1 MDKRLIA
8 ERFSKAA
15 HTYGKEA
22 CIQYQI
28 AQRMI
33 SLLDQVKGTKQLNK
47 IFEFGCGTGNYSQML
62 YNQFKPSIM
71 SINDLCEEMINR
83 CKEVLDTKVDYIV
96 GDAET
101 LELPTNNDLITS
113 CSTIQWFDNPMTFF
127 DRSTEQLSADGYLAF
142 TTFGKNN
149 MQEIRET
156 TGEGLSYLTLE
167 EICQSLS
174 NQYEVIH
181 ADEQIIEQYFDD
193 PKQVLRHLKE
203 TGVTGISN
211 QRWTPRIL
219 IQFCEAYGKL
229 FTTVQGVRLTYHPIY
244 IIAKKKSR

>member
-15 HTYGKEA
+15 RTYSKEA
-22 CIQYQI
+22 CIQLQI

-33 SLLDQVKGTKQLNK
+33 SLLDQEKGANQFNK
-47 IFEFGCGTGNYSQML
+47 IFEFGCGTGNYSQLL
-62 YNQFKPSIM
+62 YQQFNPSSM

-83 CKEVLDTKVDYIV
+83 CKETLNDKINYIV
-96 GDAET
+96 GDAES
-101 LELPTNNDLITS
+101 LKLPGQNDLITS
-113 CSTIQWFDNPMTFF
+113 CSTIQWFDHPVNFLNSSNKHLT
-127 DRSTEQLSADGYLAF
+127 DNGYLAF
-142 TTFGKNN
+142 TTFGKEN
-149 MQEIRET
+149 MKEIRET
-156 TGEGLSYLTLE
+156 TGEGLSYLTLD
-167 EICQSLS
+167 EITQSLS
-174 NQYEVIH
+174 SIYEVVH

-219 IQFCEAYGKL
+219 IRFCEEYGKL
-229 FTTVQGVRLTYHPIY
+229 FTTNQGVRLTYHPIY